1 MKNQRLSKAIDD
13 RSWWREADVSARA
26 VRRSNRSVRKSRG
39 SSRVEDA
46 RGMWCE
52 WPDRTRRSHRN
63 TSVWIGGGSTRFP
76 RWSRA
81 LRVEV
86 EGECDPHHAR
96 VHRCNICTDN
106 DATRCR
112 DANILWFVHYITHLI
127 PVQMLMVESN
137 TI

>member
-1 MKNQRLSKAIDD
+1 MIDRDDARLT
-13 RSWWREADVSARA
+13 SARVWCVA
-26 VRRSNRSVRKSRG
+26 LIAPCGNRVAAAEWRTR
-39 SSRVEDA
+39 A
-46 RGMWCE
+46 ACE

-63 TSVWIGGGSTRFP
+63 TSVWIGGRSTRFP

-81 LRVEV
+81 LRVEG

-106 DATRCR
+106 DATRYR

-127 PVQMLMVESN
+127 PVQLLWWIKYHIIPRSCCLN
-137 TI
+137 IAG